1 MNPLEIAKRRLVNQR
16 LVSHFA
22 STPQE
27 VVEWMGVMQG
37 QDLEMAKWAI
47 ATRMAKPSLKAV
59 EEAFAKG
66 EILRTH
72 LNRGTCHI
80 VSRNDIRWMLPLFE
94 RRNTSLYKSSMKA
107 HKIEISD
114 DEFEQAYAI
123 IRKEL
128 SVWHNLTRDDFY
140 PIFSRYDFGA
150 LHTRYFLAMA
160 ETVGLVCS
168 GESPL
173 SYALLD
179 ERVTM
184 QEPVTKEEAMS
195 RLAER
200 YFQSHAPATLDDFVM
215 WTGLP
220 KSDCAKAILSLGDA
234 ITTRGDYHF
243 HANNLSGRSNPKFCK
258 LLAAFDEILIGYKDR
273 SAIVCP
279 FHEPKCYNANHG
291 MFYPVIL
298 FGNQIAG
305 TWKRRIIEPEY
316 FDSMKPTPTQ
326 EQRAIKEY
334 QNYLKR

>member
-47 ATRMAKPSLKAV
+47 ASRMAKPSLKAV

-273 SAIVCP
+273 SAIVSP

-298 FGNQIAG
+298 YGNQIAG
-305 TWKRRIIEPEY
+305 NWKRRVFEPVY
-316 FDSMKPTPTQ
+316 FDSMKPTPSQ

-334 QNYLKR
+334 QSYLKR

>member
-47 ATRMAKPSLKAV
+47 ASRMAKPSLKAV

-72 LNRGTCHI
+72 LNRCTWHI
-80 VSRNDIRWMLPLFE
+80 VSRNDIRWILPLFE
-94 RRNTSLYKSSMKA
+94 RRNIGTYHSSMKA
-107 HKIEISD
+107 HKTDIG
-114 DEFEQAYAI
+114 DEDFSLAFAI

-128 SVWHNLTRDDFY
+128 SIWHNLTRDDFY
-140 PIFSRYDFGA
+140 PIFSRHDFGT
-150 LHTRYFLAMA
+150 LHTHYFLAMA
-160 ETVGLVCS
+160 ETKGIICS
-168 GESPL
+168 GEAPH

-179 ERVTM
+179 GRVP
-184 QEPVTKEEAMS
+184 QQAPLSREEA
-195 RLAER
+195 LALLALR
-200 YFQSHAPATLDDFVM
+200 YLQSHAPATLDDFVM

-220 KSDCAKAILSLGDA
+220 KSECRRAILSLGEA
-234 ITTRGDYHF
+234 VTTEGDHYL